1 MTTRNLILLICF
13 LSLSTAVGCG
23 QVISSTP
30 TVAPIPGWERFEA
43 GGVELWLPESYEGGN
58 LGADL
63 DLIVDNLR
71 SLGPDFE
78 QIALIIEQNPS
89 MYVIWAFDSE
99 VGASGALT
107 NMAITTE
114 RVLTAMTLD
123 TYLDSALGQLPAQF
137 QVVER
142 GVVSLGEYQAGRL
155 VLEFTISGVAGK
167 ELMYVVK
174 DDNTIW
180 VITFGTGAEE
190 FEQRLPVFEQSV
202 QTFRIQP

>member
-1 MTTRNLILLICF
+1 MTKRNLILLICF
-13 LSLSTAVGCG
+13 LSLSSAVGCG
-23 QVISSTP
+23 QVTASTP
-30 TVAPIPGWERFEA
+30 TATPIPGWERFE
-43 GGVELWLPESYEGGN
+43 GGDVELWLPESYKGGN
-58 LGADL
+58 LSEDIE
-63 DLIVDNLR
+63 LIVDNLR

-78 QIALIIEQNPS
+78 QMALIVEQNPS

-99 VGASGALT
+99 IGDSGALT
-107 NMAITTE
+107 NMAVTTE
-114 RVLTAMTLD
+114 KVLSALTID
-123 TYLDSALGQLPAQF
+123 TYMDAALRQLPAQF

-142 GVVSLGEYQAGRL
+142 GIVSLGEYQAGRL
-155 VLEFTISGVAGK
+155 VMEFTISGVAGK

-180 VITFGTGAEE
+180 VITFGTGAED